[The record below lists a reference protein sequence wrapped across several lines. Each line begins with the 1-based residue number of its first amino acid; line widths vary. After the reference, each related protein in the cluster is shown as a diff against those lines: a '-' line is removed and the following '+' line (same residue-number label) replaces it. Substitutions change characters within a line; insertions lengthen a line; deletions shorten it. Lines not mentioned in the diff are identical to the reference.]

1 MFKPLA
7 GSPKTRLIQM
17 NDEVQRV
24 YSTFVTR
31 VVRNPQSETNKP
43 YLPFLITIPD
53 RPVHKKAKQRLSD
66 LKINNG
72 LHLHGILCVPWTSRL
87 KVNVPTHFKTQEAVY
102 AKKRLLRI
110 DVKPIY
116 SADVV
121 DYAFK
126 SLKNGNATYD
136 DIQVYH

>member
-1 MFKPLA
+1 MAPFGLN
-7 GSPKTRLIQM
+7 S
-17 NDEVQRV
+17 
-24 YSTFVTR
+24 STFPVSFQTC
-31 VVRNPQSETNKP
+31 NTMKIYAIPI
-43 YLPFLITIPD
+43 FL
-53 RPVHKKAKQRLSD
+53 VRLSD

-87 KVNVPTHFKTQEAVY
+87 KVNVPTHYKTQETVY

-116 SADVV
+116 SADLV

-126 SLKNGNATYD
+126 SLKNGNATSD

>member
-1 MFKPLA
+1 MKIYAIP
-7 GSPKTRLIQM
+7 I
-17 NDEVQRV
+17 
-24 YSTFVTR
+24 
-31 VVRNPQSETNKP
+31 
-43 YLPFLITIPD
+43 FL
-53 RPVHKKAKQRLSD
+53 VRLSD

-87 KVNVPTHFKTQEAVY
+87 KVNVPTHFKTQETVY

-116 SADVV
+116 SADLV

-126 SLKNGNATYD
+126 SLKNGNATSD